1 MKRRLLAAVLPALL
15 VAVVAG
21 AQQVQVR
28 EEMLPNGMRFLL
40 VERHDAPT
48 VSCGFVAKVGS
59 VNEPQGL
66 TGITHLLEHMMFKG
80 TRTIG
85 TSDWARNEAIIT
97 QQDEVRAEMD
107 KEYTE
112 LRTKLRRG
120 EISGSI
126 YDAANATPRL
136 KELKEQYEK
145 LVAAEKDV
153 VVKDELDQIYTQ
165 QGASGLNAGTSEDQT
180 FYFITLPTNKL
191 ELWFWMESDRLSN
204 AVMREFYSERDV
216 VREERRLAVDST
228 PTGLQEEAFDAMFW
242 QSSPYS
248 HPVIGLALRH
258 RVGDPGSRP
267 SATSPPTT
275 PPTTSPR
282 CWSATSR
289 RTRPW
294 SWRAGTSAASRGARW
309 RRPRWSPPSRS
320 RSPRSAW
327 PPRPRPTPRSR
338 SASTPWRSTT
348 RTGSPS
354 TCCRACS
361 TAAPAGSTR
370 RWWRRRSWP
379 SAEPDGSARDMK
391 YEGYFELSA
400 EVKDGVDPRAVE
412 DALMAELDRLAKEPV
427 GERELKKVKNQMLA
441 DSYRRLQSNFFLLL
455 QLLLYDSWGD
465 WQYLNDSPAKLQAVT
480 AEDVQRV
487 VKTYLTAD
495 KKNVLVFTRKAGSAP
510 EDPEIAA
517 LPAQM
522 KSMVQQQAAGI
533 AEMTDKKELEQML
546 GQYQQGAG
554 QAPPQVRP
562 ALNILIKKIQARLEA
577 LGSASQGGEKP
588 PVQPQGGKEN

>member
-1 MKRRLLAAVLPALL
+1 MNRRLLAAVLPALL

-48 VSCGFVAKVGS
+48 VSCGFVAKVGA

-107 KEYTE
+107 KEYTD

-191 ELWFWMESDRLSN
+191 ELWFWMESDRLSG

-216 VREERRLAVDST
+216 VREERRLRRRVHADRSAGGGVRRHVLAVL
-228 PTGLQEEAFDAMFW
+228 PLLAPG
-242 QSSPYS
+242 
-248 HPVIGLALRH
+248 HRLALRH

-289 RTRPW
+289 PTRPW
-294 SWRAGTSAASRGARW
+294 SWRAGTSDASRGARC

-338 SASTPWRSTT
+338 SASTPWPSTT

-379 SAEPDGSARDMK
+379 SASRTAPARDMK

-522 KSMVQQQAAGI
+522 KSMVQKQAAGI
-533 AEMTDKKELEQML
+533 AEMTDKAQLEQML

-577 LGSASQGGEKP
+577 LGAASQGGEKP